1 MNLFTNFLIVLFN
14 ILITFLTTIN
24 TLIDLHTGRLSRDR
38 IDKRFVWWSKKLL
51 FSADIQY
58 SVFGQNNFKIKKDK
72 KYIIMCNHTSLYDI
86 PLAVLS
92 IKASIRMLVKKELMQ
107 VPVWGKAMRVSD
119 FVSIDRKNYRNA
131 VQDLKKAEEV
141 LKKGIILWIS
151 PEGTRSKTG
160 NLQPFK
166 RGGFKLAMEMDAQII
181 PMGIRGCEKI
191 MPARSLQI
199 KRGQHV
205 EIHFGQPIE
214 ASNYNNQTRKELITL
229 VEKEIRQLSGQYVQH
244 SHNVT

>member
-1 MNLFTNFLIVLFN
+1 MKLIISYSIVLFN
-14 ILITFLTTIN
+14 ILITFLTTVFTIM
-24 TLIDLHTGRLSRDR
+24 DLYTGRLSRKR
-38 IDKRFVWWSKKLL
+38 LDKRLVWWSKKLL
-51 FSADIQY
+51 YSADVRY
-58 SVFGQNNFKIKKDK
+58 SVFGQNSFKINEEKR
-72 KYIIMCNHTSLYDI
+72 YIIMCNHTSLYDI

-92 IKASIRMLVKKELMQ
+92 INASIRMLVKKELMQ
-107 VPVWGKAMRVSD
+107 IPFWGKAMHVSD

-131 VQDLKKAEEV
+131 AQDLKKAEEV

-160 NLQPFK
+160 RLQPFK
-166 RGGFKLAMEMDAQII
+166 RGGFKLAMEIGAQII

-191 MPARSLQI
+191 MPARSLDI

-205 EIHFGQPIE
+205 EIHLGQPIE

-229 VEKEIRQLSGQYVQH
+229 VEKEIRQLSGQCV
-244 SHNVT
+244 